1 MDERHRQL
9 EWRDYRDLV
18 ARRRWVLIGALLVC
32 GLGATACAGLWPM
45 RYRSEALVLVERQD
59 VPKQYVQPNVTEGAS
74 ERLAS
79 IRQQVLSR
87 TRLETLIGRYDLY
100 PKDSRRLDRY
110 KLVDEMREDIRVVPV
125 STAGGRE
132 LTAFRIEYTYDS
144 PRIAQQVAGDLTS
157 EFINESLEARTAA
170 SVATTSFL
178 ETKLAEARKELN
190 DQQKRLR
197 EFNAHNLGEL
207 PGEQQGNVE
216 ILTSLESQLYGES
229 NALDRAERQR
239 IYLSSLA
246 AAYHRARRQTAAN
259 ASGANDGA
267 TPPAVIGK
275 TIAGLTARLATLEAK
290 YTTNYPDV
298 VRVREQLAEWRKMRR
313 KAAAPGHPS
322 TAHVPATSAAEAPAA
337 GDSPAPNLAEV
348 RSRLKATDAEI
359 AYHQRRIARLRR
371 RIAGTETR
379 LRLTPLRQQQL
390 ADLTR
395 DYQNARDNYQSLLQ
409 KKLQSALA
417 TSLEKREEGERLRVI
432 DPPSLPRQP
441 VSPNRLEI
449 ILAGWALGLTAGVGL
464 VAAEEMTDQTLR
476 GASDVREV
484 LPCPLL
490 ARLPVLR
497 SPAEER
503 RRKWIRIGEIFL
515 IALLMLASTGLAIY
529 VSLAA

>member
-1 MDERHRQL
+1 MDEKPRQL

-18 ARRRWVLIGALLVC
+18 ARRRWVLIGALVVC
-32 GLGATACAGLWPM
+32 GLGATACAGLWPV

-87 TRLETLIGRYDLY
+87 TRLESLIDRYNLY
-100 PKDSRRLDRY
+100 AKDSRRLDRSQ
-110 KLVDEMREDIRVVPV
+110 LVDEMRKDIGVVPV
-125 STAGGRE
+125 STGGGRE

-144 PRIAQQVAGDLTS
+144 PRMAQQVAGDLTS

-178 ETKLAEARKELN
+178 EAQLAEAQKELN
-190 DQQKRLR
+190 DQQARLR
-197 EFNAHNLGEL
+197 DFNARNLGEL

-216 ILTSLESQLYGES
+216 ILTNLESQLYAES
-229 NALDRAERQR
+229 NALDRARQQR
-239 IYLSSLA
+239 IYLASLA
-246 AAYHRARRQTAAN
+246 AAYSRAARQTTAN
-259 ASGANDGA
+259 ASGANSAA
-267 TPPAVIGK
+267 TPTAVIDK
-275 TIAGLTARLATLEAK
+275 TITDLTARLATLEAK
-290 YTTNYPDV
+290 YTANYPDV
-298 VRVREQLAEWRKMRR
+298 VRVRAQLAEWQAMRR
-313 KAAAPGHPS
+313 KAAAGES
-322 TAHVPATSAAEAPAA
+322 RSSRAAETEAPAA
-337 GDSPAPNLAEV
+337 DDSTAPNLAEV
-348 RSRLKATDAEI
+348 QSRLKATDAEI
-359 AYHQRRIARLRR
+359 AYHQRQVAGLRR

-379 LRLTPLRQQQL
+379 LRLTPLREQQM

-395 DYQNARDNYQSLLQ
+395 NYQNARDNYQSLLQ
-409 KKLQSALA
+409 KKMQSALA

-432 DPPSLPRQP
+432 DPPSLPQQP

-449 ILAGWALGLTAGVGL
+449 ILAGWAVGLAAGVGL

-476 GASDVREV
+476 GTSDVRDM

-503 RRKWIRIGEIFL
+503 RGKWMHIGEIFL
-515 IALLMLASTGLAIY
+515 IALLMLASAGFAIY
-529 VSLAA
+529 VWLAA